1 MQEMYQ
7 LFSNRVKKLLSD
19 KIKGDIDVWVTEDTL
34 NIKICKNDL
43 MFNAKVNNVTSKI
56 ISERIDAEK
65 FTKEITS
72 KHRYFILHKYMT
84 D

>member
-19 KIKGDIDVWVTEDTL
+19 KIKGDIDVWVADDTL

-43 MFNAKVNNVTSKI
+43 KFNAKVSDVTSKI
-56 ISERIDAEK
+56 VSGRIDAEK

-72 KHRYFILHKYMT
+72 KYRYFILHKYMT

>member
-7 LFSNRVKKLLSD
+7 LFSNRVKQLLSD
-19 KIKGDIDVWVTEDTL
+19 KIKGDIDVWVTDDTL

-43 MFNAKVNNVTSKI
+43 KFNAKVSDVTSKI
-56 ISERIDAEK
+56 VSGRIDAEK

-72 KHRYFILHKYMT
+72 KYRYFILHKYMT